1 VKHDSTFERLQ
12 ALLRGL
18 EDLPDHFV
26 GDSAALHLESRVAGN
41 DELVD
46 RLRAHESDYRVAVAA
61 GNVQRSIRRDGSK
74 PWPCD

>member
-1 VKHDSTFERLQ
+1 VEHDSTRARLE

-26 GDSAALHLESRVAGN
+26 GDFAALHLESRVAGN
-41 DELVD
+41 DELAD

-61 GNVQRSIRRDGSK
+61 GNVQRSIRLDGSK
-74 PWPCD
+74 LWPCD